1 MSDYKLALIHRSWI
15 LWCLL
20 LLGAA
25 LALGPTHALA
35 KETIVVQ
42 GGSGGLYTVVA
53 KELTKIT
60 SEEPD
65 GFGVSPDGEYV
76 VLTPYFGE
84 YGGSVLIVD
93 TDTKEVDVV
102 STPAKSGMGWSHVRY
117 APSGDEIIGRAYSEE
132 TEAYGIYAMDTDG
145 TNVRRL
151 VSEGAWPVMSSQG
164 ALAYL
169 KGNKDDLYVVDP
181 SPGGESVPRKLA
193 SGGFYGENGG
203 RPTFSPN
210 GDSILLPREGSRVYA
225 VSVATGKATLVPTVG
240 PRSEWE
246 TESTVLDAAVWLF
259 RKSFFSFK
267 STVLAESSVSWV
279 RSNQPGGKVTPPEAV
294 ELPSCKPIS
303 ESMIVNESLGASL
316 GCNGP
321 ALTYKLDSEPSH
333 GEISEFSSKWG
344 DFIYTPEEGF
354 IGTDSLKFHAENEDG
369 ETESLTFTIEVRPAI
384 CEPRE
389 VGTEEGEPVPVSLFC
404 FGPWLE
410 PESEEE
416 EWEPEPITYEIV
428 SSPEHGEIS
437 EFSPSTGELIYTPD
451 PEFEGDDKFTF
462 KGTDSHGSSPAVPV
476 GIVVG
481 GAPACDD
488 SLVKTEPG
496 EPVEISLKC
505 LRVAGESSSF
515 SITEGPS
522 DGDIEDF
529 ESEDGTLVYEPD
541 VLFLGRDTFTFK
553 AENWAGESNEA
564 TVTVQVCSR
573 PVVKASGEALD
584 PKAPGVDLS
593 IEAEPGYPE
602 CEIEETFPE
611 VTDLFVFV
619 DEELV
624 YSEERQCGDVEN
636 PCGRDDWNRQVQL
649 PYVAVVGTHDI
660 RVEASDQFGN
670 EAKPLEESATTP
682 AEGTVSQLPPEAE
695 DSKGSEGCKKPKNR
709 YKQYVFK
716 GKVVHGTP
724 CADKLYS
731 YPQRGTTIYIAGDG
745 DDVVVTGGEINTIR
759 GGAGNDRLYSGRG
772 NDSVFGGNDDDQ
784 IVGGSGDDTLVGQGG
799 NDSVSGASGSD
810 IVKGNSGNDL
820 IRGGTTADA
829 LFGGVD
835 TDTVSF
841 ADAVTPGF
849 EFGSFLAGFPTTRDG
864 RGVYLNLSEEPK
876 ENVKNEK
883 YVRAFN
889 GSTARFAGGADKVFV
904 SDGGFENV
912 VGSPFADL
920 IEGSSAANLIDGSGG
935 TDILVGVA
943 GADLIYGG
951 ADSDMVD
958 GGTDQGAGS
967 LHGGPGDDICLN
979 GGESEPC
986 ERESTAEGLK
996 PVSAAIM
1003 IGSVNP
1009 DDTVNDLGVFV
1020 RGSAGKDVIT
1030 ATWDAKGKEID
1041 LLAKGGSGFDLA
1053 ANGVSG
1059 CTVEKEGEKES
1070 TAANAHCPIEAV
1082 QTLVIDGSDGNDVL
1096 KANKVPGAVSVTLLG
1111 GSGNDSLHGGE
1122 TSEDILV
1129 DGPDSGKDD
1138 LYGFGD
1144 DDTLLANDGR
1154 DRLFGADGSDL
1165 FVSSAI
1171 CEGDRIKGGAG
1182 AFDNSSWAQ
1191 LRGEAIGETGEFK
1204 APDNGV
1210 SASIAG
1216 GAGDISRNGGKCE
1229 EEGKIDGIEFLEG
1242 SGGDDL
1248 LEGDNAHNIILGRS
1262 GKDEL
1267 LGQGGTDSLLANNRD
1282 PNGETKEEQEDP
1294 DASLECGS
1302 SNRDVANID
1311 PADKPVVDEDCERV
1325 NPNVPPAQA
1334 RVSGI
1339 GSDPVTEARTTSAD
1353 EEVIGG
1359 LRDPDVLQPLAFY
1372 RFDETSGTAAGNW
1385 SDEES
1390 PGTYSEGTT
1399 LDQPGAM
1406 EDSRAVQLD
1415 GEGDY
1420 IDLTEYWDPSEF
1432 FAECGNE
1439 VDGYSVEMWVKF
1451 GDEADVREELFSRA
1465 EGDEG
1470 LFLYR
1475 APDGKLSFSIVDQR
1489 ESPTVSTDDPVG
1501 DGEWHHVVASIARQF
1516 ECEPTLMAMSL
1527 SPEEEPE
1534 NETRLTLSV
1543 DGFSYAL
1550 GLDVS
1555 SSIPT
1560 SISSASNVIGAR
1572 DGEGGFS
1579 NWLAGEVDDIAI
1591 YDRPLSEDEV
1601 QEHLLIGDAPLPA
1614 AVLLPPVDPED
1625 GDIDED
1631 GVADSVDNCL
1641 EDSNADQEDTDADGV
1656 GDACQVE
1663 PDSDEDEVPDEM
1675 DNCPEDAN
1683 ALQEDSDEN
1692 GIGDVCEP
1700 E

>member
-1 MSDYKLALIHRSWI
+1 MSEHSSGPPRSFRALCLTLI
-15 LWCLL
+15 LGATLW
-20 LLGAA
+20 LGAA
-25 LALGPTHALA
+25 NALA

-42 GGSGGLYTVVA
+42 SGSGLYTLVG

-60 SEEPD
+60 GEDAD
-65 GFGVSPDGEYV
+65 GFGVSPDGAHV
-76 VLTPYFGE
+76 VLTPWLGE
-84 YGGSVLIVD
+84 YGGAVLIVD
-93 TDTKEVDVV
+93 ANTKEVDVV
-102 STPAKSGMGWSHVRY
+102 STPAESGMSWSQIRY
-117 APSGDEIIGRAYSEE
+117 APNGEQVVGRAYSEA

-145 TNVRRL
+145 TDVRKL
-151 VSEGAWPVMSSQG
+151 VSEGEWPVMSSQG
-164 ALAYL
+164 TLAYL
-169 KGNKDDLYVVDP
+169 AGSRESLYVVDP
-181 SPGGESVPRKLA
+181 SPSGESIPRKLA
-193 SGGFYGENGG
+193 SGGFYGQNGG
-203 RPTFSPN
+203 RPTFSPD
-210 GDSILLPREGSRVYA
+210 GSSILFPRESNRVYV
-225 VSVATGKATLVPTVG
+225 VSVATGKTFYVPSVG
-240 PRSEWE
+240 PRAEWE
-246 TESTVLDAAVWLF
+246 TESTVLDAAVWLY
-259 RKSFFSFK
+259 RRSIFSFK
-267 STVLAESSVSWV
+267 STVLSESSTSWV
-279 RSNQPGGKVTPPEAV
+279 RSNQPGGKVAPPEAI
-294 ELPSCKPIS
+294 ELPSCKPIP
-303 ESMIVNESLGASL
+303 EWMIVNESRWVNL
-316 GCNGP
+316 GCTGP
-321 ALTYKLDSEPSH
+321 GLTYELDSEPSH
-333 GEISEFSSKWG
+333 GEITEFSSKWG
-344 DFIYTPEEGF
+344 ELLYTPEKDF
-354 IGTDSLKFHAENEDG
+354 VGTDSVKFHAENEDG
-369 ETESLTFTIEVRPAI
+369 ETESVTLTLEVRPAS

-389 VGTEEGEPVPVSLFC
+389 SGTGKEEPVPVSLLC

-416 EWEPEPITYEIV
+416 EWEPEPITYEIA

-451 PEFEGDDKFTF
+451 PEFEGDDEFTYR
-462 KGTDSHGSSPAVPV
+462 GTDSHGSSPVVPV
-476 GIVVG
+476 EIVVG
-481 GAPACDD
+481 GAPECDD
-488 SLVKTEPG
+488 ALVKTEPG
-496 EPVEISLKC
+496 EPVAISLKC
-505 LRVAGESSSF
+505 LRVAGESSSV
-515 SITEGPS
+515 SIIEGPS
-522 DGDIEDF
+522 DGDIDEF
-529 ESEDGTLVYEPD
+529 ESEDGTLVYQPD
-541 VLFLGRDTFTFK
+541 VLFLGRDSFTFK

-564 TVTVQVCSR
+564 TATVQVCSR

-584 PKAPGVDLS
+584 PETPGVDLS
-593 IEAEPGYPE
+593 IEVEPGYPE
-602 CEIEETFPE
+602 CEIDETFPE
-611 VTDLFVFV
+611 VTGLSVFV
-619 DEELV
+619 DDELV

-636 PCGRDDWNRQVQL
+636 PCGRKDWQRQIQL
-649 PYVAVVGTHDI
+649 PYTAVVGTHDI
-660 RVEASDQFGN
+660 RIEASDQFGN
-670 EAKPLEESATTP
+670 EAKPLEQSATTP

-695 DSKGSEGCKKPKNR
+695 DSKGSEGCKTPKNR
-709 YKQYVFK
+709 FKRYVFR

-745 DDVVVTGGEINTIR
+745 DDIVMTGGEINTIR
-759 GGAGNDRLYSGRG
+759 GGAGNDRLYAGRG
-772 NDSVFGGNDDDQ
+772 NDSVFGGADEDQ
-784 IVGGSGDDTLVGQGG
+784 IAGGSGDDTLLGQGG
-799 NDSVSGASGSD
+799 NDIVSGASGSD
-810 IVKGNSGNDL
+810 VSKGNDGNDL
-820 IRGGTTADA
+820 IRGGTTADS
-829 LFGGVD
+829 LFGGLN

-849 EFGSFLAGFPTTRDG
+849 EFGSFLTGFPASRDG
-864 RGVYLNLSEEPK
+864 RGVYLNLSEETK
-876 ENVKNEK
+876 KDAQGRE

-889 GSTARFAGGADKVFV
+889 GSTARFAGGADKIYV

-912 VGSPFADL
+912 VGSPFADYL
-920 IEGSSAANLIDGSGG
+920 GGSSAANLIDGSGG
-935 TDILVGVA
+935 TDILTGA
-943 GADLIYGG
+943 TGADLIYGG

-958 GGTDQGAGS
+958 GGADQGAGS
-967 LHGGPGDDICLN
+967 LHGGPGDDICVN

-986 ERESTAEGLK
+986 ERESSAEGLK
-996 PVSAAIM
+996 AVSAAIT

-1009 DDTVNDLGVFV
+1009 DDAPNDLGVFV
-1020 RGSAGKDVIT
+1020 RGTTGKDVIT
-1030 ATWDAKGKEID
+1030 ATWDAKGGQVD
-1041 LLAKGGSGFDLA
+1041 LLAKGAIGFDLA

-1082 QTLVIDGSDGNDVL
+1082 QTIVIDGNDGNDVL
-1096 KANKVPGAVSVTLLG
+1096 KARSVPGAVSVTLLG
-1111 GSGNDSLHGGE
+1111 GSGNDSLLGGN

-1154 DRLFGADGSDL
+1154 DRLFGAEGSDL

-1171 CEGDRIKGGAG
+1171 CEGDRIKGGSG
-1182 AFDNSSWAQ
+1182 AFDNASWAQ

-1210 SASIAG
+1210 NASIFG

-1267 LGQGGTDSLLANNRD
+1267 FGEGGTDSILANNRD

-1302 SNRDVANID
+1302 SGGDVANID

-1339 GSDPVTEARTTSAD
+1339 GGDPVIEARTTSAD

-1359 LRDPDVLQPLAFY
+1359 LRDPDVLQPVAFY
-1372 RFDETSGTAAGNW
+1372 RFDEASGTSAENW
-1385 SDEES
+1385 SDEEA
-1390 PGTYSEGTT
+1390 PGAYSEGAAP
-1399 LDQPGAM
+1399 DQPGAM

-1415 GEGDY
+1415 GESDY
-1420 IDLTEYWDPSEF
+1420 VDLTEYWDPSEF

-1451 GDEADVREELFSRA
+1451 ADEAGVREELFSRA

-1470 LFLYR
+1470 VFLYR
-1475 APDGKLSFSIVDQR
+1475 GPDGKLSFSMVDQR
-1489 ESPTVSTDDPVG
+1489 ESPTISTDDPVD

-1560 SISSASNVIGAR
+1560 SISSASNVVGAR

-1579 NWLAGEVDDIAI
+1579 NWLAGTVDGVAI
-1591 YDRPLSEDEV
+1591 YDRPLAEDEV
-1601 QEHLLIGDAPLPA
+1601 QEHLLIGDAPLPVA
-1614 AVLLPPVDPED
+1614 ILLPPVDPED

-1631 GVADSVDNCL
+1631 GVADSVDNCPG
-1641 EDSNADQEDTDADGV
+1641 DSNADQEDTDADGV

-1663 PDSDEDEVPDEM
+1663 PDSDEDEVPDEA

-1683 ALQEDSDEN
+1683 AWQEDSDEN